1 MKPLDYARPASRYEE
16 EGWTWGWIAAYA
28 VTALAWIVVLA
39 LAAHELIFIP
49 RTHAI
54 VEALRALLDL

>member
-1 MKPLDYARPASRYEE
+1 MKPLDYARPASSYEDD
-16 EGWTWGWIAAYA
+16 WTWGWIAAYA
-28 VTALAWIVVLA
+28 LVALAWTAVLA